1 MASMLGI
8 LAKMKAPEIQLVST
22 VTVADIKSNLSETS
36 SWKYWLKEDLTPT
49 WIDKRQ
55 DRNAVITNKAV
66 IQMLLYK

>member
-22 VTVADIKSNLSETS
+22 VTIADIKSNLSETS

-49 WIDKRQ
+49 
-55 DRNAVITNKAV
+55 
-66 IQMLLYK
+66 